1 VNSLERFYRWSNN
14 YGDYLASGHGAWL
27 SRFLLPAVP
36 LLLLSCVLFA
46 LEYSLG
52 GVMAMGAFTLWG
64 LLWVLLALRDLGPD
78 VMKLVR
84 KVLR

>member
-14 YGDYLASGHGAWL
+14 WGVYLGLGHGAWL

-46 LEYSLG
+46 LEYRLG

-64 LLWVLLALRDLGPD
+64 LVCVVLALRDLGSD
-78 VMKLVR
+78 AMRLVR
-84 KVLR
+84 KVL